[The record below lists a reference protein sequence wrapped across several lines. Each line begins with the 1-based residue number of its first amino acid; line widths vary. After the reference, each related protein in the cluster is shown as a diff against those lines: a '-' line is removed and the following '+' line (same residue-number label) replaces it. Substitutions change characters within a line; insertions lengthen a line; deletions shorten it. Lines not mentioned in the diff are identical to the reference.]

1 MLRLLNGIVQTKIM
15 IGNQM
20 PNTSQK
26 TVTTTATLLVT
37 ANRADQVVYL
47 HSSSGT
53 IYLGNSDVTTSTGYR
68 MDNGDKLTMQ
78 LSDNEAL
85 YGIVS
90 SGTATMMVMATVS

>member
-1 MLRLLNGIVQTKIM
+1 MKRSY
-15 IGNQM
+15 M

-47 HSSSGT
+47 HSSSGI

-68 MDNGDKLTMQ
+68 MDNGDKLTLQ

-85 YGIVS
+85 YGITS

>member
-1 MLRLLNGIVQTKIM
+1 
-15 IGNQM
+15 M

-26 TVTTTATLLVT
+26 TVTTAATLLVT
-37 ANRADQVVYL
+37 ANRADQLVYL
-47 HSSSGT
+47 HSSSGI

-68 MDNGDKLTMQ
+68 MDNGDKLSLQ

-85 YGIVS
+85 YGITS